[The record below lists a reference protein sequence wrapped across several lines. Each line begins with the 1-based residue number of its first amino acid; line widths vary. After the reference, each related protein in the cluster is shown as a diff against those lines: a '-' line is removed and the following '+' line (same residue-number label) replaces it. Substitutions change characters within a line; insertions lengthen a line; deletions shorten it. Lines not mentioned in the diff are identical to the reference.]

1 MKTIPAPLK
10 ISFDAALADK
20 GVPKQQ
26 HPYYLKWLRYYLDFC
41 SKYNRKLSNRKSFL
55 PFSQKLKDKKQ
66 SPLQIEQAHKA
77 IEIYYEIQELKKG
90 TQKGS
95 LRVNEKTNQFSTK
108 KETLRVK
115 NADWTTIFNGLES
128 EIKLRHYSPKTLA
141 AYRGWAR
148 KLQSFVKSKNPE
160 LLSSQD
166 VKDFL
171 THLAVER
178 NVSASSQ
185 NQAFNALLFL
195 YRHVLKTEFGE
206 IKDIPR
212 AKRKPYIPV
221 VLSREEVDLV
231 IGMLDAPYDLI
242 AKLLYGCGLRL
253 SECLR
258 LRVQDINFD
267 AGILTVHDGKGKKDR
282 SVPLP
287 KAIFPELKLQM
298 ETVIALHQRDL
309 AANYGGTFLVGRL
322 DKKYKNASKE
332 LVWQWFFPAKNLT
345 LVPDEREYRRYH
357 LHPTHVQKAIK
368 EAVRKASIPKRATA
382 HTFRHSYAS
391 HLLLANYDI
400 RTIQQLMGHSDV
412 RTTMIYTHTVQSRT
426 IKEAASPLDFL

>member
-1 MKTIPAPLK
+1 M
-10 ISFDAALADK
+10 
-20 GVPKQQ
+20 
-26 HPYYLKWLRYYLDFC
+26 
-41 SKYNRKLSNRKSFL
+41 

-66 SPLQIEQAHKA
+66 SSLQIDQASKA

-90 TQKGS
+90 AQKGS
-95 LRVNEKTNQFSTK
+95 LRVNEKSHRFSRK
-108 KETLRVK
+108 KESPKVK
-115 NADWTTIFNGLES
+115 NTDWTPIFNGLES

-141 AYRGWAR
+141 SYRGWAR

-160 LLSSQD
+160 LLSTQD

-231 IGMLDAPYDLI
+231 IGMLDAPYDLV

-282 SVPLP
+282 SLPLP
-287 KAIFPELKLQM
+287 KAILPELKLQM
-298 ETVIALHQRDL
+298 ETIMALHQRDL
-309 AANYGGTFLVGRL
+309 AADYGGTFLMGRL

-368 EAVRKASIPKRATA
+368 KAVGKAMIPKRASA

-412 RTTMIYTHTVQSRT
+412 RTTMMYTHTIQSRT
-426 IKEAASPLDFL
+426 IKDAASPLDFL